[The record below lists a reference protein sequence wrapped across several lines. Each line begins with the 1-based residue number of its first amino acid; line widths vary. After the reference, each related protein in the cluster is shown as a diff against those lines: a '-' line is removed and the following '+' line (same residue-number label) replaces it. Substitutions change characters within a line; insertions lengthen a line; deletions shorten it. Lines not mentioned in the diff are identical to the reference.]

1 MSQRR
6 DPPVNLSP
14 RELIKV
20 PQLVFTGIHN
30 SHNNPGHFW
39 LLGFY
44 DEAHSH
50 NRNLNMMLI
59 QVTVKWKIYSY
70 PVAKWICNLTTHTD
84 PPTTTPSSYQ
94 YTTLVSQVCK
104 ETHTHRRQVNREE
117 VPQGRFQGRIG
128 PPSNFKGNF
137 SSVCYPH
144 SLCDVTMVGNG
155 VWVWEDEDCVIEW
168 EMVRPHRSCV
178 CDMCMC
184 VRRVSAVVGTDGQD
198 VSDIRTRR
206 RLGGQPSVRHSY
218 ISCPDIIDSELPFL

>member
-1 MSQRR
+1 MSGTSTFIDMVYGDRCLKPIVFINCMKSNRLFQMSQRR

-104 ETHTHRRQVNREE
+104 ETHTHRRQVNREGGAPGE
-117 VPQGRFQGRIG
+117 VPGTNR
-128 PPSNFKGNF
+128 SSFK
-137 SSVCYPH
+137 
-144 SLCDVTMVGNG
+144 LQ
-155 VWVWEDEDCVIEW
+155 
-168 EMVRPHRSCV
+168 R
-178 CDMCMC
+178 
-184 VRRVSAVVGTDGQD
+184 
-198 VSDIRTRR
+198 
-206 RLGGQPSVRHSY
+206 
-218 ISCPDIIDSELPFL
+218 